1 MLVGTFSAVVIH
13 LVVLLGEVS
22 FLVGTINTFLAPLE
36 KVACELDTRQN
47 QMNQSV
53 GEHSRGS

>member
-1 MLVGTFSAVVIH
+1 MLVGTFATVVIH

-47 QMNQSV
+47 QMNQ
-53 GEHSRGS
+53 